1 MKWDDILI
9 RSTGR
14 WLPKAT
20 ATSDAVARGLIKQRR
35 ADQLGSSF
43 TTTST
48 EQLAVRMAARA
59 AVDALTNA
67 AAEPEELSLLL
78 YTTVGLQAH
87 STPAQYLQRVL
98 AATDAECY
106 ELRAASNGGMAG
118 LLAAAGHLS
127 ARPDGEALVTGA
139 SIFPPEHLDRWQG
152 SPGMIMADG
161 GGALLMSRRSGF
173 ARLCTTAHT
182 AVPELEEISRE
193 LTQTD
198 DDQWTAKRRKFL
210 SDTGQQPHEHLI
222 WKALDR
228 SLKAVVAEA
237 DLDPKEVKHTIVPSS
252 AWEMNDFYFAEPLGL
267 TRERTT
273 WYYARQTGHVG
284 PADQFL
290 GLDHLIRERRLQ
302 PGDHVLMIGL
312 GGGYCM
318 THALIQILE
327 PPVPRNRIHFDR

>member
-14 WLPKAT
+14 WLPTAT
-20 ATSDAVARGLIKQRR
+20 ATSDAVALGLVKQRR

-48 EQLAVRMAARA
+48 EQLAVRMAVRA
-59 AVDALTNA
+59 AIDALTNA
-67 AAEPEELSLLL
+67 AAGPQDLSLLL

-87 STPAQYLQRVL
+87 STPAQYLQRAL
-98 AATDAECY
+98 AAPDAECY
-106 ELRAASNGGMAG
+106 ELRAASNGGMTG
-118 LLAAAGHLS
+118 LLAAAGHLA
-127 ARPDGEALVTGA
+127 ARPHGEALVTA
-139 SIFPPEHLDRWQG
+139 AAIFPPHHLDRWQG

-161 GGALLMSRRSGF
+161 GSALLMSRRSGF
-173 ARLCTTAHT
+173 ARLCATSHT

-198 DDQWTAKRRKFL
+198 DEQWNAKRRKFL
-210 SDTGQQPHEHLI
+210 ADTGLPPYEHLI

-228 SLKAVVAEA
+228 SLKALLAEE
-237 DLDPKEVKHTIVPSS
+237 DIDPKDVKHTIVPSS
-252 AWEMNDFYFAEPLGL
+252 AWEMADSYFAEPLGL

-273 WYYARQTGHVG
+273 WYYARQTGHIG

-290 GLDHLIRERRLQ
+290 GLDHLIRERRLH
-302 PGDHVLMIGL
+302 PGDYVLMVGL

-318 THALIQILE
+318 THALIQLVE
-327 PPVPRNRIHFDR
+327 PPVPRNRIHLNR